1 MVDLF
6 HGIPIVITNKFFFV
20 KVQTKLV
27 VQVCPNDMECIAWRI
42 SGMKLAALD
51 AWREYY
57 WFRIMCILCTP
68 HTHPS
73 YAHEHID
80 QHETNVS
87 VHLST
92 NTWRICQL
100 TYRPTLD
107 WYNDRDMSANV
118 SSDVSTEISAKSRST
133 YRPTIGRYLGRYNS
147 RHLANTLTIDCWRNI
162 GQLSLEYGS
171 KA

>member
-1 MVDLF
+1 
-6 HGIPIVITNKFFFV
+6 
-20 KVQTKLV
+20 
-27 VQVCPNDMECIAWRI
+27 
-42 SGMKLAALD
+42 
-51 AWREYY
+51 
-57 WFRIMCILCTP
+57 MCILCTP

-133 YRPTIGRYLGRYNS
+133 YRPTIGRYLGRYS
-147 RHLANTLTIDCWRNI
+147 SEHLANVLTIDCWRNI
-162 GQLSLEYGS
+162 GRLLVVYWS
-171 KA
+171 KSWTVRCISCTHFILFWSTSKIFEGFISRSCAVNSVIIKQHTQVKLCLWCKLQSSIRM